1 MQRSTERILTTHVGS
16 LPRPPDLLEMI
27 NTKEEGRP
35 FDLSRYRAR
44 VKSAVREAVEKQA
57 AAGIDIPADG
67 EMGRVGFIPYVNE
80 RLSGIEPRQ
89 AARGQHQWRCSREY
103 QAFPEYYEWA
113 SAIAGAAGQAPAVE
127 WVCTGPIAYRGE
139 EALKRDI
146 DNLKEAL
153 SNVPH
158 VESFMPAVS
167 PTQLANWNK
176 NEYYASQE
184 EYRLAIAEALR
195 EEYRRIV
202 DAGVVLQIDDPQLA
216 SRYVLRPDLDLE
228 ECRKRAAHSIELLN
242 HALEGIPAERVRYH
256 TCYSINIGPRVHDLE
271 LKHIVDI
278 MLRVNAGAYSFEAA
292 NPRHE
297 HEWRVW
303 ESVKLP
309 EGKLLIPGII
319 AHSSNLVEHPELVA
333 ERIVRF
339 AGVVGRENV
348 IAGAD
353 CGFASSA
360 TTCEVHPSVVW
371 AKLAGLVEGARFAS
385 RHLWEKRQGNSH
397 SQYRRNRSAAIGE
410 SDGSGSEELRRRV
423 RRECDGRVSE
433 GMHACLGA
441 GRPPHTGSMAGSLLQ
456 TSAQCPRS

>member
-1 MQRSTERILTTHVGS
+1 MKPCATWCGRGRRRAGYCPRHASICKASCCATT
-16 LPRPPDLLEMI
+16 
-27 NTKEEGRP
+27 
-35 FDLSRYRAR
+35 
-44 VKSAVREAVEKQA
+44 
-57 AAGIDIPADG
+57 
-67 EMGRVGFIPYVNE
+67 
-80 RLSGIEPRQ
+80 
-89 AARGQHQWRCSREY
+89 
-103 QAFPEYYEWA
+103 

-153 SNVPH
+153 SGVPH
-158 VESFMPAVS
+158 VEAFMPAVS

-228 ECRKRAAHSIELLN
+228 ECRKRAALSVELLN

-271 LKHIVDI
+271 LKHIVDV

-303 ESVKLP
+303 ENVKLP

-339 AGVVGRENV
+339 AGVAGRENV

-371 AKLAGLVEGARFAS
+371 AKLAALAEGARFAT
-385 RHLWEKRQGNSH
+385 RHLW
-397 SQYRRNRSAAIGE
+397 
-410 SDGSGSEELRRRV
+410 
-423 RRECDGRVSE
+423 
-433 GMHACLGA
+433 
-441 GRPPHTGSMAGSLLQ
+441 
-456 TSAQCPRS
+456 

>member
-1 MQRSTERILTTHVGS
+1 MQKSSERILTTHVGS
-16 LPRPPDLLEMI
+16 LPRPPDLLEI
-27 NTKEEGRP
+27 LEAREEGRP
-35 FDLSRYRAR
+35 IDGVRYRER
-44 VKSAVREAVEKQA
+44 VRSAVKEAVEKQA
-57 AAGIDIPADG
+57 ATGIDILGDG
-67 EMGRVGFIPYVNE
+67 EMGRFGFSPYVNE

-89 AARGQHQWRCSREY
+89 AARSQHQWQRSREY
-103 QAFPEYYEWA
+103 QAFPEYYQWA
-113 SAIAGAAGQAPAVE
+113 STLSWAAGKAPAVE
-127 WVCTGPIAYRGE
+127 WVCTGPVAYRGGE
-139 EALKRDI
+139 VLTRDI

-153 SNVPH
+153 SGVPH
-158 VESFMPAVS
+158 VEAFMPAVS

-184 EYRLAIAEALR
+184 EYRLAIAEALGD
-195 EEYRRIV
+195 EYRGIV
-202 DAGVVLQIDDPQLA
+202 DAGLVLQIDDPQLA

-228 ECRKRAAHSIELLN
+228 ECRKRAARSVELLN

-271 LKHIVDI
+271 LKHIVDV

-297 HEWRVW
+297 HERRVW
-303 ESVKLP
+303 ENVKLP

-339 AGVVGRENV
+339 AGVAGRENV

-371 AKLAGLVEGARFAS
+371 AKLAALAEGARFAT
-385 RHLWEKRQGNSH
+385 RHLWQKS
-397 SQYRRNRSAAIGE
+397 
-410 SDGSGSEELRRRV
+410 
-423 RRECDGRVSE
+423 
-433 GMHACLGA
+433 
-441 GRPPHTGSMAGSLLQ
+441 
-456 TSAQCPRS
+456 

>member
-1 MQRSTERILTTHVGS
+1 
-16 LPRPPDLLEMI
+16 
-27 NTKEEGRP
+27 
-35 FDLSRYRAR
+35 
-44 VKSAVREAVEKQA
+44 
-57 AAGIDIPADG
+57 
-67 EMGRVGFIPYVNE
+67 MGRVGFIPYVNE
-80 RLSGIEPRQ
+80 RLSGIEPKQ
-89 AARGQHQWRCSREY
+89 AARGQHQWRRSREY

-139 EALKRDI
+139 ALKRDI

-153 SNVPH
+153 AGVSH
-158 VESFMPAVS
+158 VEAFMPAVS

-176 NEYYASQE
+176 NEYYSSQK

-228 ECRKRAAHSIELLN
+228 ECRKRAAHSVELLN

-271 LKHIVDI
+271 LKHIVDV

-360 TTCEVHPSVVW
+360 TTCEVHPSVVP
-371 AKLAGLVEGARFAS
+371 LP
-385 RHLWEKRQGNSH
+385 
-397 SQYRRNRSAAIGE
+397 I
-410 SDGSGSEELRRRV
+410 SGSAYDRVLQRRRPASAKV
-423 RRECDGRVSE
+423 PNSGTIGRAR
-433 GMHACLGA
+433 H
-441 GRPPHTGSMAGSLLQ
+441 
-456 TSAQCPRS
+456 PRTAIH

>member
-1 MQRSTERILTTHVGS
+1 
-16 LPRPPDLLEMI
+16 
-27 NTKEEGRP
+27 
-35 FDLSRYRAR
+35 
-44 VKSAVREAVEKQA
+44 
-57 AAGIDIPADG
+57 
-67 EMGRVGFIPYVNE
+67 
-80 RLSGIEPRQ
+80 
-89 AARGQHQWRCSREY
+89 
-103 QAFPEYYEWA
+103 
-113 SAIAGAAGQAPAVE
+113 
-127 WVCTGPIAYRGE
+127 
-139 EALKRDI
+139 
-146 DNLKEAL
+146 
-153 SNVPH
+153 
-158 VESFMPAVS
+158 MPAVS

-176 NEYYASQE
+176 NEYYSSQK

-228 ECRKRAAHSIELLN
+228 ECRKRAAHSVELLN

-271 LKHIVDI
+271 LKHIVDV

-371 AKLAGLVEGARFAS
+371 AKLAALAEGARLAS
-385 RHLWEKRQGNSH
+385 RHLW
-397 SQYRRNRSAAIGE
+397 
-410 SDGSGSEELRRRV
+410 
-423 RRECDGRVSE
+423 
-433 GMHACLGA
+433 
-441 GRPPHTGSMAGSLLQ
+441 
-456 TSAQCPRS
+456 